1 MLIASWQLIAT
12 LAARALVVKAELP
25 HADALVVLSGSA
37 NYIERSRGAA
47 ELLHAGRANKI
58 ILTNDGQRGGWSNQ
72 EQRNPLFVERSI
84 EELKRAGVNEVNIE
98 VLPEVVNST
107 HDEAL
112 LVKEYAVSRHL
123 KNVMIVTSPY
133 HGRRA
138 LWTFRK
144 EFEATGLMVGLTFPE
159 QTPQTPSPW
168 FWWLTPRG
176 WRLVAAEYV
185 KLVYYR
191 IRFR

>member
-1 MLIASWQLIAT
+1 VLIASWQLIAT

-25 HADALVVLSGSA
+25 HADAMVVLSGSA

-47 ELLHAGRANKI
+47 ELLQSGRADKI

-72 EQRNPLFVERSI
+72 EQRNPLFVERSV
-84 EELKRAGVNEVNIE
+84 EELKRAGVNAVNIE

-107 HDEAL
+107 HDEAV
-112 LVKEYAVSRHL
+112 LVKEYAVRRHL

-144 EFEATGLMVGLTFPE
+144 EFEASGLVVGLTFPE
-159 QTPQTPSPW
+159 RTPQTPLPW
-168 FWWLTPRG
+168 SWWLTPRG
-176 WRLVAAEYV
+176 WRLVAGEYV